1 MLFVLDIWLDVKR
14 FKMIKMIEEKCNK
27 KLSIESLIESIVFV
41 KSFLGNEIELDF
53 CDMLIFIYVDGNK
66 GD

>member
-1 MLFVLDIWLDVKR
+1 M
-14 FKMIKMIEEKCNK
+14 
-27 KLSIESLIESIVFV
+27 VFV